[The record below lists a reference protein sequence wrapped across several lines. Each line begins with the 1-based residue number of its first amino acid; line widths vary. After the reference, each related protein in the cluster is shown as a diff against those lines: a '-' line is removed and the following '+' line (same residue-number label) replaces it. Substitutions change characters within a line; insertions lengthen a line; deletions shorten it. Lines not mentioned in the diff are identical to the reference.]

1 MRLPLRVSVVA
12 FLALPFVLPCT
23 ARAAAEEG
31 AMQHGAPTVSAGT
44 APLFDGLGKY
54 HRTISTKSPLAQRYF
69 DQGMNFMWG
78 FNLNEAQ
85 RSFEECAKV
94 DPACAMCE
102 WGAALSLGP
111 HYNVPALPPRTVAA
125 NVHAQK
131 ALTLLAGATPVE
143 RDLVE
148 AVVKRYADPPPANPD
163 DQKKL
168 DTAYAEAMK
177 ALMEKYPNDDDVAAL
192 WCEAMMDLRPWDLW
206 TSDEKPQPGTPELIA
221 TLEKILARNPDHPGA
236 NHYYIHVI
244 EPSPHPEKAVAAA
257 DRLKKL
263 DSVVGHLTHMPS
275 HIYHLVGR
283 YDDARVA
290 NARALEKDKAY
301 EASAKSVQPE
311 SFYPMYT
318 AHNAQFLSWTAMS
331 QGRSAD
337 AFRYAKESV
346 TKMPPEMFQMM
357 PGFDIFLTTPILAYA
372 RFGKWDD
379 VLAEPAPVTHFRTWR
394 GSGTTRAA
402 SLSRAKARR
411 PLRPQRSTACAPSP
425 RPFRRRRPRPTTRRS
440 SSSPSRRRRWRAGL
454 HSSRGGPMKGS
465 SGSRRRCARRTDPL
479 RRAERLALSGAP
491 HAGRSLAQG
500 RPRLRGRARVPG
512 RSRAQQGERL
522 GAPWSRR
529 EPAQAGEEGRRRIGA
544 EALRQGV
551 GRSRRQDH
559 GVELLTALMG
569 AAREGPSLDDM
580 MPEHAELTELAAR
593 LDAIHDVWTRH
604 LAKLER
610 HRRATGITSLRPLRR
625 SENATTLMS
634 TRPHAIA
641 AARIMSSVMC
651 F

>member
-1 MRLPLRVSVVA
+1 MRLPLRVLVVA

-379 VLAEPAPVTHFRTWR
+379 VLAEPAPVTHFPYLAGIRHYAR
-394 GSGTTRAA
+394 GLAFAGKGQASAA
-402 SLSRAKARR
+402 AA
-411 PLRPQRSTACAPSP
+411 
-425 RPFRRRRPRPTTRRS
+425 
-440 SSSPSRRRRWRAGL
+440 
-454 HSSRGGPMKGS
+454 
-465 SGSRRRCARRTDPL
+465 
-479 RRAERLALSGAP
+479 AL
-491 HAGRSLAQG
+491 
-500 RPRLRGRARVPG
+500 
-512 RSRAQQGERL
+512 
-522 GAPWSRR
+522 
-529 EPAQAGEEGRRRIGA
+529 
-544 EALRQGV
+544 
-551 GRSRRQDH
+551 D
-559 GVELLTALMG
+559 
-569 AAREGPSLDDM
+569 
-580 MPEHAELTELAAR
+580 
-593 LDAIHDVWTRH
+593 
-604 LAKLER
+604 
-610 HRRATGITSLRPLRR
+610 SLR
-625 SENATTLMS
+625 
-634 TRPHAIA
+634 AIA
-641 AARIMSSVMC
+641 ATVPPEATEANNSAQLLLTIAQKTLEGRVALQQGRTDEGIKRLEEAVRSEDQIRYDEPSDWLYPVRHMLGAALLKAGRAYEAGLVYQADLERNKENGWALHGLAESLRKQGKKADAESVQKRFAKAWAGADVKITASSY
-651 F
+651 